1 MESPLGVSPAE
12 AGRLLGLGRT
22 TIYRLIRKKRIHAV
36 RVGSRIVVPSS
47 VLLDLIAEGAEK

>member
-22 TIYRLIRKKRIHAV
+22 TIYRLIRNKRIHAV
-36 RVGSRIVVPSS
+36 KVGSRIVVPSS